1 MQQIEIS
8 KLKPHPRNTEFFD
21 DMEGEK
27 WEEFLESI
35 RSRGVIEPIV
45 ITPDKTIV
53 SGHQRVRACQ
63 ELGITT
69 VMCDVHTYDNDDQI
83 LQDLIET
90 NVKQRGEV
98 GGSAKK
104 IGMRIKEL
112 ERIYGIRNGSFNEKG
127 NNRIGDQN
135 NFGDQMSQ
143 QDLAAK
149 LNMTDQ
155 TLRNYKLL
163 TEMIPELEELVDTG
177 MVTKTTALALMK
189 NLSSEDQK
197 ALLDSIPTDKKYTQR
212 QMDMEIQK
220 YKEKISQLVKEKE
233 IMEAPKV
240 ETVVVKED
248 TPETLK
254 ELQTLKKRLNEASSE
269 IKDIN
274 KESNFK
280 TQQISDLKKQIENMK
295 QSSPEEVFK
304 KKLTDH
310 TIFFCDDV
318 ARFIEKVG
326 GYVWLADYFNEI
338 PEYQRDKYEKAVNA
352 VYAWADTLLANLHRD

>member
-112 ERIYGIRNGSFNEKG
+112 ERIYGIKHGGSGYYGNQHEESFNKYKTPTQE
-127 NNRIGDQN
+127 
-135 NFGDQMSQ
+135 
-143 QDLAAK
+143 DLAAQ
-149 LNMTDQ
+149 LGISVP
-155 TLRNYKLL
+155 TLQNYKLL

-295 QSSPEEVFK
+295 QSSPEEAFK